1 VSTLIGPKGS
11 SLKPLRALV
20 PFIAPY
26 RGRMIVAFFALLVA
40 AAAMLALPQALK
52 NVIDKGFSAANAAA
66 IDKYFLLLLVAA
78 AIFAAFA
85 SLRMYLVNWIGERVV
100 ADLRS
105 AVYARV
111 IRMDPRVLRGHQ
123 DRRGALAADDGHHA
137 DPVAVRHRSLDPAAL
152 HGEFRRVAGLVA
164 AHEPEARP
172 HHLCADPDRT
182 AAMLL
187 FGRRVRRLSRDS
199 QDRVA
204 DTSGLAGETL
214 NAIQTVQA
222 FTLEGLQA
230 QRYDKAVEES
240 FSTAI
245 RRTRVRAWL
254 IAFAILTM
262 FSAVTL
268 VLWLGARSVLHGTMS
283 GGDLAKFLSY
293 AIFMGTSVA
302 ALSEMWGELQRASGA
317 MERTIELLQSRPS
330 IVTPPNPVAI
340 EVPRG
345 AITFEHL
352 SFNYPSRPDT
362 RALDDFQLEI
372 APGEN
377 VAFVGPSGAG
387 KSTLFQ
393 LLLRF
398 YDPGSG
404 RILVDGVDIARA
416 DPSAVRAHI
425 GLVPQET
432 MIFGATARENI
443 RYGRPG
449 ASDAEIEAAASA
461 AAADDFLRKLPEGYD
476 TFLGER
482 GARLSGGQK
491 QRIAIAR
498 AILKNPPILLLDEAT
513 SSLDS
518 ESERL
523 VRDALEKLMRN
534 RTTLVIATGWPR
546 PSTPTVSS
554 SSTGAASPPWAG
566 TRNCCRKTRCTRDS
580 RRYNLAKEETA
591 HGLYRWIPDS
601 CPEKERREVQEDV
614 HAGRQG
620 LDGPRCAR
628 LPRMCRRRR
637 QVRISD
643 FLPAGREAQERRAGV
658 VLVDR
663 LQVAQGSRSRE
674 REGDEGSASRAHDG
688 PEGDAVRWQA
698 HGVRR
703 LQDGRGS
710 LTPTDGRAPPF

>member
-1 VSTLIGPKGS
+1 VSTDRERPKGT
-11 SLKPLRALV
+11 SLKPLRALL
-20 PFIAPY
+20 PFLAPY
-26 RGRMIVAFFALLVA
+26 RGRMLVALGALLVA

-52 NVIDKGFSAANAAA
+52 NVIDKGFTAADASA
-66 IDKYFLLLLVAA
+66 IDRYFLLLLFAA
-78 AIFAAFA
+78 AVFAAFA
-85 SLRMYLVNWIGERVV
+85 ALRMYLVNWIGERVV

-105 AVYARV
+105 AVYQRV
-111 IRMDPRVLRGHQ
+111 LRMDPAFFEVTKTGEVLSRLTTDTTLIQSLSGIGLSILL
-123 DRRGALAADDGHHA
+123 RSTVSFLGSLVLLMITSFKLALIIF
-137 DPVAVRHRSLDPAAL
+137 AL
-152 HGEFRRVAGLVA
+152 IPTVLA
-164 AHEPEARP
+164 P
-172 HHLCADPDRT
+172 
-182 AAMLL
+182 MLL

-222 FTLEGLQA
+222 FTLEGLHGK
-230 QRYDKAVEES
+230 RYDDAVEES

-254 IAFAILTM
+254 IAFAIMTM

-317 MERTIELLQSRPS
+317 MERTVELLQSRPS
-330 IVTPPNPVAI
+330 IVTPANPI
-340 EVPRG
+340 ELAVPQGQIR
-345 AITFEHL
+345 FEHL

-362 RALDDFQLEI
+362 RALDDFDLEI
-372 APGEN
+372 APGET

-387 KSTLFQ
+387 KSTVFQ

-398 YDPGSG
+398 YDPSAG
-404 RILVDGVDIARA
+404 RILIDGIDIARA
-416 DPSAVRAHI
+416 DPSAVRARI

-432 MIFGATARENI
+432 MIFGASARENI

-449 ASDAEIEAAASA
+449 ASDAEIEAAARA
-461 AAADDFLRKLPEGYD
+461 AAADEFIGKLPTGYD

-523 VRDALEKLMRN
+523 VQDALDKLMRN
-534 RTTLVIATGWPR
+534 RTTLVIAHRLATAVNSDRIVVIERGR
-546 PSTPTVSS
+546 IV
-554 SSTGAASPPWAG
+554 GIG
-566 TRNCCRKTRCTRDS
+566 RHEDLLRD
-580 RRYNLAKEETA
+580 NA
-591 HGLYRWIPDS
+591 LY
-601 CPEKERREVQEDV
+601 
-614 HAGRQG
+614 
-620 LDGPRCAR
+620 AR
-628 LPRMCRRRR
+628 LAAL
-637 QVRISD
+637 Q
-643 FLPAGREAQERRAGV
+643 FGER
-658 VLVDR
+658 
-663 LQVAQGSRSRE
+663 
-674 REGDEGSASRAHDG
+674 GDS
-688 PEGDAVRWQA
+688 PW
-698 HGVRR
+698 
-703 LQDGRGS
+703 
-710 LTPTDGRAPPF
+710 PTSMVS

>member
-1 VSTLIGPKGS
+1 VSSERPKGS
-11 SLKPLRALV
+11 SLKPLRALL
-20 PFIAPY
+20 PFLVPY
-26 RGRMIVAFFALLVA
+26 RDRMLVAFLALLVA

-52 NVIDKGFSAANAAA
+52 NVIDKGFTAANAAA
-66 IDKYFLLLLVAA
+66 IDRYFLLLLVAA
-78 AIFAAFA
+78 AVFAAFA

-111 IRMDPRVLRGHQ
+111 IRMDPAFFEVTKTGEVLSRLTTDTTLIQSLSGIGLSILL
-123 DRRGALAADDGHHA
+123 RSTVSFVGSLVLLLLTSLKLALIIF
-137 DPVAVRHRSLDPAAL
+137 AL
-152 HGEFRRVAGLVA
+152 IPTVLL
-164 AHEPEARP
+164 P
-172 HHLCADPDRT
+172 
-182 AAMLL
+182 MLL

-222 FTLEGLQA
+222 FTLEGLHGR
-230 QRYDKAVEES
+230 RYDESVEAS
-240 FSTAI
+240 FTTAI
-245 RRTRVRAWL
+245 QRTRVRAWL
-254 IAFAILTM
+254 IALAIMTM

-268 VLWLGARSVLHGTMS
+268 VLWLGARSVLDGTMS

-330 IVTPPNPVAI
+330 IVTPAEPI
-340 EVPRG
+340 ELAVTRG
-345 AITFEHL
+345 GITFDHL
-352 SFNYPSRPDT
+352 TFNYPSRPDT
-362 RALDDFQLEI
+362 RALDDFHLEI
-372 APGEN
+372 APGET

-387 KSTLFQ
+387 KSTVFQ

-404 RILVDGVDIARA
+404 RILIDGLDIARA
-416 DPSAVRAHI
+416 DPSAVRARI

-432 MIFGATARENI
+432 MIFGDSARENI

-449 ASDAEIEAAASA
+449 ATDAEIEAAASA
-461 AAADDFLRKLPEGYD
+461 AAADEFISRLPNGYD
-476 TFLGER
+476 TFLGEK

-523 VRDALEKLMRN
+523 VRDALEKLMRD
-534 RTTLVIATGWPR
+534 RTTLVIAHRLATAINSDRIVVVDRGR
-546 PSTPTVSS
+546 IV
-554 SSTGAASPPWAG
+554 GIG
-566 TRNCCRKTRCTRDS
+566 RHEELLRD
-580 RRYNLAKEETA
+580 NA
-591 HGLYRWIPDS
+591 LY
-601 CPEKERREVQEDV
+601 
-614 HAGRQG
+614 
-620 LDGPRCAR
+620 AR
-628 LPRMCRRRR
+628 LAAL
-637 QVRISD
+637 Q
-643 FLPAGREAQERRAGV
+643 FGER
-658 VLVDR
+658 
-663 LQVAQGSRSRE
+663 
-674 REGDEGSASRAHDG
+674 GDSPWPMSMD
-688 PEGDAVRWQA
+688 
-698 HGVRR
+698 
-703 LQDGRGS
+703 S
-710 LTPTDGRAPPF
+710 